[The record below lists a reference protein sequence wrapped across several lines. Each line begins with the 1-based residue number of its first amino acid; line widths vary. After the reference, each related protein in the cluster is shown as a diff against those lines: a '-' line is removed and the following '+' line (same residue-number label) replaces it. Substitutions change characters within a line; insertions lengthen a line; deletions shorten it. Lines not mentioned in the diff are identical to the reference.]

1 MFKIHECLMHFW
13 EWAQKTHSFDYKE
26 YTEEWTHTHF
36 AISFIQKLVS
46 LQFLSKNGIWWD
58 WCRLSALPR
67 EAHPNMTSEN
77 TYVHRHYKAHALFS
91 LTPLSIVSFR
101 LAKYAYPSVL
111 QAWACA
117 DHAFT
122 SLPILPWDQ
131 SHTAL
136 QDKTHRALSNA
147 RGAVLQCCPWVVFTH
162 TEAQSVQRVEL

>member
-1 MFKIHECLMHFW
+1 MFKIHECLMYFW

-36 AISFIQKLVS
+36 ATSFIQKLVS

-101 LAKYAYPSVL
+101 LSKYAYPV
-111 QAWACA
+111 CT
-117 DHAFT
+117 T
-122 SLPILPWDQ
+122 SLSMCRSCLHLLTYPPIRSISHSPSGQDPQ
-131 SHTAL
+131 S
-136 QDKTHRALSNA
+136 S
-147 RGAVLQCCPWVVFTH
+147 
-162 TEAQSVQRVEL
+162 